1 MNIDDLTDL
10 IAGGEDSFTQFKEN
24 LQDARRLAE
33 ELVAFSNAE
42 GGQLIIGVSDD
53 HQIKGLSPED
63 LHRLHQLISNTANEN
78 VKPPIYPLVQQF
90 QVEEKRLL
98 LVQVRKGS
106 ARPYATSSGVYLTK
120 SGADKRRISPEELRR
135 LFAESEGLSA
145 EESLLTGS
153 SLRDLN
159 PESLQEFLRKRD
171 LQVY

>member
-78 VKPPIYPLVQQF
+78 VKPRFIHLSSSSRSRRNCCCWCRFVKVMHDLMLPVQEFISPNLVRISGASLLKNCVGSLQR
-90 QVEEKRLL
+90 VE
-98 LVQVRKGS
+98 
-106 ARPYATSSGVYLTK
+106 VYLL
-120 SGADKRRISPEELRR
+120 KR
-135 LFAESEGLSA
+135 
-145 EESLLTGS
+145 
-153 SLRDLN
+153 
-159 PESLQEFLRKRD
+159 
-171 LQVY
+171 VY